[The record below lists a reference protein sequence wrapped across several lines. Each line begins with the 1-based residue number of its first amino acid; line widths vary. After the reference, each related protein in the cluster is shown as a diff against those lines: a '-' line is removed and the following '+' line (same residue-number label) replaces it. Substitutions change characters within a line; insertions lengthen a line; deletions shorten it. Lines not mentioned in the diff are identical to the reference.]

1 MFRALILFTVLLSS
15 VGVAAEPA
23 SQSTA
28 ADGARSERK
37 AVLVTGASSG
47 IGRLVAERL
56 AAEGFFV
63 YGGARKAEDIAALSA
78 IDNIEGI
85 RLDVTRQAEIDAA
98 VALVKERG
106 RGLYGLINNAGVAVL
121 APLIEATEADM
132 QFQMDVNLFGPW
144 RVTRAFAPLIIE
156 SKGRIST
163 TGSIS
168 GFGTSV
174 LFGPYSMSK
183 FAMEAFTD
191 ALALEMQRFEVKVSI
206 VDPGNY
212 QSDIVQSLRARR
224 EALGQSV
231 DGSRYADDFSRMFA
245 GPEDRSNFEQPT
257 AVADAFLHALTADQ
271 PKRRYLVVPNAG
283 SADWTLKFALSRV
296 VQLNQDQPYSHDRE
310 ALIKLLDEVIEESN
324 N

>member
-1 MFRALILFTVLLSS
+1 MALSA
-15 VGVAAEPA
+15 GAWAND
-23 SQSTA
+23 STPG
-28 ADGARSERK
+28 DSPGAQK

-47 IGRLVAERL
+47 IGRMVAERL

-63 YGGARKAEDIAALSA
+63 YGGARKVEDIAALSA

-85 RLDVTRQAEIDAA
+85 RLDVTQQAEIDAA

-156 SKGRIST
+156 SKGRIAT

-183 FAMEAFTD
+183 FAMEAFND
-191 ALALEMQRFEVKVSI
+191 ALALEMQRFDVKVSI
-206 VDPGNY
+206 VEPGNY

-231 DGSRYADDFSRMFA
+231 DGSPYADEFSRMFA
-245 GPEDRSNFEQPT
+245 GPEDRSNFQPPT
-257 AVADAFLHALTADQ
+257 AVADAFVHAFTADQ

-283 SADWTLKFALSRV
+283 SADWALKSALSRV
-296 VQLNQDQPYSHDRE
+296 VQLNEDQPYSHDRE
-310 ALIKLLDEVIEESN
+310 ALIKLLDEVSEKPSN
-324 N
+324 